1 MTHIQT
7 HVYVYLFTWCQTGNM
22 LCAHQ
27 HFIAN
32 HYCKC
37 ILMNF
42 LPFICY
48 VCVIFT
54 FPSFFSFFFLFLCVH
69 LQVRTFG
76 IMVCMLSNSIF
87 AFISLKTFPILL
99 KNLNLYGVSWMCAGV
114 CFYGILFSIFILEET
129 KGKNLNECSKSK
141 IAPTTSST

>member
-1 MTHIQT
+1 MVPNWQYAVCSSTFHRQPLLQMYSDEFFTI
-7 HVYVYLFTWCQTGNM
+7 YLLRVCYF
-22 LCAHQ
+22 
-27 HFIAN
+27 HFS
-32 HYCKC
+32 
-37 ILMNF
+37 L
-42 LPFICY
+42 
-48 VCVIFT
+48 
-54 FPSFFSFFFLFLCVH
+54 SFFSFFFLFLCVH